1 MPEEETNNSNC
12 ECEVCSCELEEDAV
26 IESTHQYEI
35 VCSDCHN
42 DMVCCDGCGETFPSD
57 NAPYSTCNGE
67 PVCEPCSNSATTFRA
82 VLPVTNYINTNHG
95 DYYYDSN
102 YDEYCCSDQAG
113 DQETILELFTMRL
126 HYVFLLTLELI
137 MQREELCY
145 DCYHNPESS
154 LSDDVYRFV
163 DTDAVS
169 GNYQSLSVSAL
180 NQLNW
185 FYNYN
190 NENYE
195 HSNLQILKG
204 GLKLDSYGYAE
215 SSIKVASPVYK
226 EFAHILKEM
235 MARDLF
241 FTRHKKYGL
250 YHPIRH
256 VFHSCIKYYDRQTS
270 DSFNYNGGVA
280 IDFEEV
286 VSDMNRYTVE
296 GYYEEKIVSMLR
308 SNKTD
313 DGGNLRRALTNIF
326 NRSLKERFDHYNI
339 QRRDDQLAA
348 KRYNGYL
355 TNAVDVEYPMQIGF
369 DPSDLK
375 DIANFNESVGSCQDR
390 SNRGAYS
397 FGFADLLVN
406 PHLFAL
412 IRDDNN
418 EIIGRSIIRFFKH
431 DWNDDSEPVSVAPSR
446 LYLKRNTQAKKEFYV
461 QLFKQIDAWA
471 YTAFDSHRM
480 IAYSSSRHDS
490 SVYSYIRD
498 SFDFTD
504 RTVNKSLQTQRWFAF
519 WHTKPRDSS
528 ATYSYYQDEG
538 QHTRAVGI
546 RNGSQGDYALQETMS
561 DYDYKIIGAN
571 NEN

>member
-12 ECEVCSCELEEDAV
+12 QCEVCSCELEEDAV

-35 VCSDCHN
+35 VCSDCESS
-42 DMVCCDGCGETFPSD
+42 MVSCDGCNELFTND
-57 NAPYSTCNGE
+57 DAPYSTCSGH
-67 PVCEPCSNSATTFRA
+67 PVCEPCSNSGNFQSCVACHE
-82 VLPVTNYINTNHG
+82 LINTDHG

-113 DQETILELFTMRL
+113 DQELSWSCSRCDCTMYFTDAGTD
-126 HYVFLLTLELI
+126 YAES
-137 MQREELCY
+137 ELCY

-154 LSDDVYRFV
+154 LADDVYRFI
-163 DTDAVS
+163 DHDAVS
-169 GNYQSLSVSAL
+169 GNYQALSSSAKS
-180 NQLNW
+180 QLNW
-185 FYNYN
+185 FYSYN
-190 NENYE
+190 NDNYE

-204 GLKLDSYGYAE
+204 GLELNSFGYAE

-226 EFAHILKEM
+226 EFAYIIKEM
-235 MARDLF
+235 IGSELF

-250 YHPIRH
+250 YHPLRH
-256 VFHSCIKYYDRQTS
+256 LFHSCIKYYDRQNG
-270 DSFNYNGGVA
+270 DSYNYRGGTA
-280 IDFEEV
+280 IDFESV
-286 VSDMNRYTVE
+286 VTDLNRYSVE
-296 GYYEEKIVSMLR
+296 GSYGDKIAQMLR
-308 SNKTD
+308 TNKTD
-313 DGGNLRRALTNIF
+313 DGGNLQRAVTNVF
-326 NRSLKERFDHYNI
+326 NRSLKERFDYFNL
-339 QRRDDQLAA
+339 RRMDDQLAA
-348 KRYNGYL
+348 KRYNQYL
-355 TNAVDVEYPMQIGF
+355 TNAVDVEYPLQIGF
-369 DPSDLK
+369 DPTDLK
-375 DIANFNESVGSCQDR
+375 DVAEFNASVGSCQDQ
-390 SNRGAYS
+390 SNRGSYS

-418 EIIGRSIIRFFKH
+418 EIIGRSVIRFFKH
-431 DWNDDSEPVSVAPSR
+431 NWDDDSEPVSVAPSR

-471 YTAFDSHRM
+471 YTAFDSHQM

-498 SFDFTD
+498 SFDFVNHST
-504 RTVNKSLQTQRWFAF
+504 NKSMQTQRWFAF

-528 ATYSYYQDEG
+528 ADYSYYQDEG
-538 QHTRAVGI
+538 QHTRVVGI
-546 RNGSQGDYALQETMS
+546 RNGGLGDYAMQETMS

>member
-12 ECEVCSCELEEDAV
+12 QCEVCSTDLEQDAV

-67 PVCEPCSNSATTFRA
+67 PVCEPCSNCNNFQSC
-82 VLPVTNYINTNHG
+82 NYCGEYINTDHG
-95 DYYYDSN
+95 DYYYDNN
-102 YDEYCCSDQAG
+102 YDEYCCSDHAG
-113 DQETILELFTMRL
+113 DQELSWSCSRCDCTM
-126 HYVFLLTLELI
+126 YFSDAGSDYADS
-137 MQREELCY
+137 ELCY
-145 DCYHNPESS
+145 DCYNNPESS
-154 LSDDVYRFV
+154 LADDVYRFV
-163 DTDAVS
+163 NQDAVS

-195 HSNLQILKG
+195 NSNLQILKG
-204 GLKLDSYGYAE
+204 GLKLDSFGYAQ

-226 EFAHILKEM
+226 EFAQIIREM
-235 MARDLF
+235 LGRDLF

-250 YHPIRH
+250 YHPLRH
-256 VFHSCIKYYDRQTS
+256 IFHSCIKYYDRQTG
-270 DSFNYNGGVA
+270 DSYNYSGGQA

-286 VSDMNRYTVE
+286 VSDMNRYEMNGSTE
-296 GYYEEKIVSMLR
+296 SKIVEMLR
-308 SNKTD
+308 KNKTD
-313 DGGNLRRALTNIF
+313 DGGNLQRALTNIF
-326 NRSLKERFDHYNI
+326 NRSLKERFDFYNL
-339 QRRDDQLAA
+339 QRMDDQLAA
-348 KRYNGYL
+348 KRYNKYL
-355 TNAVDVEYPMQIGF
+355 TNAVDVEYPLQIGF

-375 DIANFNESVGSCQDR
+375 DIAIFNESVGSCQDR
-390 SNRGAYS
+390 GNRGSYS

-412 IRDDNN
+412 IRDDDNQ
-418 EIIGRSIIRFFKH
+418 IIGRSVIRFFKH
-431 DWNDDSEPVSVAPSR
+431 NWDDDSEPVSVAPSR

-461 QLFKQIDAWA
+461 QLFKQVDAWA
-471 YTAFDSHRM
+471 YTAFDSHQM

-490 SVYSYIRD
+490 SVYSYLRG
-498 SFDFTD
+498 SFDFVDHST
-504 RTVNKSLQTQRWFAF
+504 NKSLETQRWFAF

-528 ATYSYYQDEG
+528 ADYSYYQDEG

-546 RNGSQGDYALQETMS
+546 RNGALGDYALQERMS